1 MQMHA
6 YDISVR
12 ILLSALLLNYL
23 EPDSCRHDES
33 CILSSHHTRTQTHS
47 LSCSLAVYFW
57 LPRPSPPRLLL
68 SIWHKTFSG
77 FCTHHI
83 SVYAKCWRAL
93 VCMFLCGRLCGSACL
108 CVCMCVRVPVWGKW
122 EAYFTPF
129 AAAHQNKHKQMRV
142 SVLLSLGSATTQ
154 LGLLPLPPSSFLRL
168 HPLGKWG
175 KCPLLC
181 DTQAC
186 VKTKIH

>member
-57 LPRPSPPRLLL
+57 LPRPAPLLLLL

-83 SVYAKCWRAL
+83 SVYAKCSRAL
-93 VCMFLCGRLCGSACL
+93 VCVFPCGRLRGSACVCACMCL
-108 CVCMCVRVPVWGKW
+108 CVCVCLCGVSGKRISRLLPPHIKINTSKCVLASYSASAQPRLSWG
-122 EAYFTPF
+122 YFP
-129 AAAHQNKHKQMRV
+129 
-142 SVLLSLGSATTQ
+142 S
-154 LGLLPLPPSSFLRL
+154 PLPPLPRYT
-168 HPLGKWG
+168 PLANEANV
-175 KCPLLC
+175 LFYV
-181 DTQAC
+181 TRRRA
-186 VKTKIH
+186 